1 MLKPNQRKFKK
12 NNKGRN
18 NTKLELRSNNL
29 KFGTLGIQALEK
41 GRITAKQIETIR
53 RAITGFMKR
62 KGKVWI
68 RIFPDFPISQKP
80 SEVRMGKGKGN
91 VSYWVANV
99 KPGKIL
105 YEVAGA
111 DTKVIENALKNAT
124 AKFPISVKIIKRLL
138 I

>member
-1 MLKPNQRKFKK
+1 MLKPNQRKFRK

-18 NTKLELRSNNL
+18 NTKIETKANNL
-29 KFGTLGIQALEK
+29 QFGTLGVQALEK
-41 GRITAKQIETIR
+41 GRITAKQIEAIR
-53 RAITGFMKR
+53 RTLTGFMKR

-99 KPGKIL
+99 KPGRIL
-105 YEVAGA
+105 YEIAGA
-111 DTKVIENALKNAT
+111 DPKILENSLKYAST
-124 AKFPISVKIIKRLL
+124 KFPIAVKIIKRLT

>member
-62 KGKVWI
+62 KGKV
-68 RIFPDFPISQKP
+68 
-80 SEVRMGKGKGN
+80 
-91 VSYWVANV
+91 
-99 KPGKIL
+99 
-105 YEVAGA
+105 
-111 DTKVIENALKNAT
+111 
-124 AKFPISVKIIKRLL
+124 
-138 I
+138 

>member
-18 NTKLELRSNNL
+18 ITVFENKSNIL
-29 KFGTLGIQALEK
+29 QFGILGIQALEK
-41 GRITAKQIETIR
+41 GRITAKQIEAIR
-53 RAITGFMKR
+53 RTITGFTKR

-68 RIFPDFPISQKP
+68 RIFPDFPISKKP

-99 KPGKIL
+99 KPGRIL

-111 DTKVIENALKNAT
+111 DILVLKNALMF
-124 AKFPISVKIIKRLL
+124 ACNKFPIAVQVIKRF
-138 I
+138 IS

>member
-1 MLKPNQRKFKK
+1 MLKPNQRKFRK

-29 KFGTLGIQALEK
+29 KFGTFGIQALEK

-111 DTKVIENALKNAT
+111 DIKVIENALKNAI
-124 AKFPISVKIIKRLL
+124 AKFPISVKIVKRLL

>member
-1 MLKPNQRKFKK
+1 MLKPNQRKFRK

-18 NTKLELRSNNL
+18 NTKMELRSNIL
-29 KFGTLGIQALEK
+29 QFGTFGLQALEK

-53 RAITGFMKR
+53 RTITGFMRR

-105 YEVAGA
+105 YEIAGA
-111 DTKVIENALKNAT
+111 DPQILENALQYACP
-124 AKFPISVKIIKRLL
+124 KFPIAVKIIKRIML
-138 I
+138 